1 MLDLGVSNNI
11 IPYGVMRQLGLKV
24 TRAFQNVYAMDSRKV
39 EAWGLIE
46 DFKLPLVA
54 FPERII
60 CMDVVAAEVP
70 KSQDMGHAFSRS
82 WAATLGGTLQED
94 LSYATISV
102 GPNQLIRI
110 NVNPK

>member
-1 MLDLGVSNNI
+1 MLDSGASNNI
-11 IPYGVMRQLGLKV
+11 MPYGVMRQLGLKV
-24 TRAFQNVYAMDSRKV
+24 TGPYQNVYAMDSKKV
-39 EAWGLIE
+39 EVWGLIK
-46 DFKLPLVA
+46 DLKVRLAV

-102 GPNQLIRI
+102 GPNQLVRI